1 MIRITITRDG
11 ELLDAITFD
20 AADVKA
26 HEGGKGVVHRNV
38 MQAARATASGTAS
51 HMLPTSSPRAAIL

>member
-1 MIRITITRDG
+1 MIRIAITRDG

-20 AADVKA
+20 AADVSA

-38 MQAARATASGTAS
+38 MAARATASGTAS
-51 HMLPTSSPRAAIL
+51 HMLPASSPRAAIL